1 MQTTQNDILSF
12 DASIKGGVKKQ
23 SKNAQKGGKEDGEFL
38 SMVLDA
44 AAKKGENLS
53 EKDLK
58 EMAKAVNLS
67 AQTAQNQQAKA
78 PVQSTDVKEILGE
91 EAAENLFENATFMQL
106 LQILEM
112 LSGGEKIS
120 KFPNFENR
128 LAKALSN
135 EATLN
140 ELRGAKNLNELIE
153 IANKLNLG
161 LENIEVTQVQADELG
176 EMFPSLAKKDFF
188 EPVTPKKNFAFSE
201 LKNKVE
207 EAINAN
213 EPEPKDTLNKLLA
226 AVQEEQTKPQN
237 KSEATPTKA
246 ENNTQNLAQNAKIL
260 REAVKN
266 TNESTDENEPILQDE
281 KEQKPSPKAENEL
294 NLTAAKSEK
303 SVLGQDSKKIN
314 LQNLLFPERENAEEQ
329 ILTETQSDNGE
340 NSEINAMVK
349 DVISNAKAQSRNFQA
364 VRETFDNFSSN
375 LKEQVAAYK
384 SPFMRFNITLN
395 PLNLGEVE
403 ITMVNRGNNLH
414 INFNS
419 NTQTMNLF
427 LQNQAEFKNS
437 LVNMGFTELE
447 MNFSDQNQQ
456 KKEQGQKSYK
466 GSKFNAEDAEHGE
479 PAAPRLE
486 LVIPRYV

>member
-38 SMVLDA
+38 SIVLDA

-67 AQTAQNQQAKA
+67 AQTAQNQQTKA
-78 PVQSTDVKEILGE
+78 PIQSTDVKEILGE
-91 EAAENLFENATFMQL
+91 EVAENLFENATFMQL

-128 LAKALSN
+128 LAKVLSN

-237 KSEATPTKA
+237 KPEAAPTKA

-260 REAVKN
+260 RDAVKN
-266 TNESTDENEPILQDE
+266 TNESTDENKPISQDE
-281 KEQKPSPKAENEL
+281 NEQKPNLKAEGEL

-303 SVLGQDSKKIN
+303 SGLGQDSKKVN
-314 LQNLLFPERENAEEQ
+314 LQNLLFPERESAEEQ
-329 ILTETQSDNGE
+329 VLTEPQSEGSE
-340 NSEINAMVK
+340 NSELNAMVK
-349 DVISNAKAQSRNFQA
+349 DVISNAKAQTRNFQA

-447 MNFSDQNQQ
+447 MNFSDQNQP

-466 GSKFNAEDAEHGE
+466 GSKFNADDAEQGE
-479 PAAPRLE
+479 AAAPRLE
-486 LVIPRYV
+486 LVVPRYV

>member
-23 SKNAQKGGKEDGEFL
+23 SKNAQKGGKEDGVFL

-67 AQTAQNQQAKA
+67 AQTVQNGQIKA
-78 PVQSTDVKEILGE
+78 PIQSTDVKEILGE

-128 LAKALSN
+128 LAKALSS
-135 EATLN
+135 ETTLN

-161 LENIEVTQVQADELG
+161 LENIEVTQEQADELG
-176 EMFPSLAKKDFF
+176 EKFPSLAKKDFF

-226 AVQEEQTKPQN
+226 AVQEEQN
-237 KSEATPTKA
+237 KAQPKDANTKA
-246 ENNTQNLAQNAKIL
+246 QDTQNLAQNSKIIKEAAK
-260 REAVKN
+260 N
-266 TNESTDENEPILQDE
+266 ENEKEVNLKDE
-281 KEQKPSPKAENEL
+281 KPSLKAESEL
-294 NLTAAKSEK
+294 NLSAAKSEK
-303 SVLGQDSKKIN
+303 SGLGQDSKKIN
-314 LQNLLFPERENAEEQ
+314 LQNLLFPERESAEEQ
-329 ILTETQSDNGE
+329 VLTEPQSDGSE
-340 NSEINAMVK
+340 NSELNAMVK
-349 DVISNAKAQSRNFQA
+349 DVISNAKAQTRNFQA

-414 INFNS
+414 INFSS

-466 GSKFNAEDAEHGE
+466 GSKFNADGADQVEA
-479 PAAPRLE
+479 AAPRLE
-486 LVIPRYV
+486 LVVPRYV

>member
-23 SKNAQKGGKEDGEFL
+23 SKSSQKGGKEDGAFL

-67 AQTAQNQQAKA
+67 AQTTQNGQIKA
-78 PVQSTDVKEILGE
+78 PIQSTDVKEILGE

-128 LAKALSN
+128 LAKALSS
-135 EATLN
+135 ETTLN

-161 LENIEVTQVQADELG
+161 LENIEVTQEQADELG
-176 EMFPSLAKKDFF
+176 EKFPNLAKKDFF

-226 AVQEEQTKPQN
+226 AVQEEQN
-237 KSEATPTKA
+237 KARPKDANAKA
-246 ENNTQNLAQNAKIL
+246 QDTQNLAQNSKIIK
-260 REAVKN
+260 EAVKN
-266 TNESTDENEPILQDE
+266 EDE
-281 KEQKPSPKAENEL
+281 KEANLKDEKPNFKAEGEL

-303 SVLGQDSKKIN
+303 SGLGQDSKKIN
-314 LQNLLFPERENAEEQ
+314 LQNLLFPERDSAEEQ
-329 ILTETQSDNGE
+329 VLTEPQSEDSE
-340 NSEINAMVK
+340 NSELNAMVK
-349 DVISNAKAQSRNFQA
+349 DVISNAKAQTRNFQA

-414 INFNS
+414 INFSS

-466 GSKFNAEDAEHGE
+466 GSKFNAGGTEQGE
-479 PAAPRLE
+479 PVAPRLE
-486 LVIPRYV
+486 LVVPRYV

>member
-23 SKNAQKGGKEDGEFL
+23 SKSSQKGGKEDGEFL

-44 AAKKGENLS
+44 AAKEGEYLS

-58 EMAKAVNLS
+58 EIAKAVNLS
-67 AQTAQNQQAKA
+67 AQTAQNGQIKA
-78 PVQSTDVKEILGE
+78 PIQSTDVKEILGE

-188 EPVTPKKNFAFSE
+188 EPVVPKKNFAFSE

-207 EAINAN
+207 ETINAN
-213 EPEPKDTLNKLLA
+213 EPEPKDTLNKLLQEVSKPKTQSNETTTVNKAEEVTEENISALNTKNIKEKPENNSA
-226 AVQEEQTKPQN
+226 ADEILKADKKEEKRVNLQSLLYPDREQDQGEQTEQN
-237 KSEATPTKA
+237 S
-246 ENNTQNLAQNAKIL
+246 NQN
-260 REAVKN
+260 
-266 TNESTDENEPILQDE
+266 SD
-281 KEQKPSPKAENEL
+281 NEL
-294 NLTAAKSEK
+294 
-303 SVLGQDSKKIN
+303 
-314 LQNLLFPERENAEEQ
+314 
-329 ILTETQSDNGE
+329 
-340 NSEINAMVK
+340 NAMVK
-349 DVISNAKAQSRNFQA
+349 DVISNAKAQTRNFQA

-447 MNFSDQNQQ
+447 MNFSDQNQP

-466 GSKFNAEDAEHGE
+466 GSKFNADDAEQGE
-479 PAAPRLE
+479 ASAPRLE
-486 LVIPRYV
+486 LVVPRYV

>member
-23 SKNAQKGGKEDGEFL
+23 SKKAQKGGKEDGAFL

-67 AQTAQNQQAKA
+67 TQTAQNQQTKA
-78 PVQSTDVKEILGE
+78 PIQSTDVKEILGE

-128 LAKALSN
+128 LAKALSS
-135 EATLN
+135 ETTLN

-161 LENIEVTQVQADELG
+161 LENIEVTQAQADELG
-176 EMFPSLAKKDFF
+176 EKFPSLAKKDFF
-188 EPVTPKKNFAFSE
+188 EPVVPKKNFAFSE

-207 EAINAN
+207 ETISAS

-226 AVQEEQTKPQN
+226 AVQEEQN
-237 KSEATPTKA
+237 KAQPKDANAKA
-246 ENNTQNLAQNAKIL
+246 QDAQNLAQNSKIIK
-260 REAVKN
+260 EAVKN
-266 TNESTDENEPILQDE
+266 DGEKETNLKDE
-281 KEQKPSPKAENEL
+281 KPNLKAESEL
-294 NLTAAKSEK
+294 NLTAEKSEK
-303 SVLGQDSKKIN
+303 SGLGQDSKKIN
-314 LQNLLFPERENAEEQ
+314 LQNLLFPERESAEEQ
-329 ILTETQSDNGE
+329 VLTEPQSEGSE
-340 NSEINAMVK
+340 NSELNAMVK
-349 DVISNAKAQSRNFQA
+349 DVISNAKAQTRNFQA

-375 LKEQVAAYK
+375 LREQVAAYK

-414 INFNS
+414 INFSS

-447 MNFSDQNQQ
+447 MSFSDQNQQ

-466 GSKFNAEDAEHGE
+466 GSKFNAGGAEQVE
-479 PAAPRLE
+479 AAAPRLE
-486 LVIPRYV
+486 LVVPRYV

>member
-23 SKNAQKGGKEDGEFL
+23 SKNAQKGGKEDGAFL

-67 AQTAQNQQAKA
+67 AQTAQNQQTKA
-78 PVQSTDVKEILGE
+78 PIQSTDVKEILGE
-91 EAAENLFENATFMQL
+91 EAAKNLFENATFMQL

-128 LAKALSN
+128 LAKALSS
-135 EATLN
+135 ETTLN

-161 LENIEVTQVQADELG
+161 LENIEVTQEQADELG
-176 EMFPSLAKKDFF
+176 EKFPNLAKKDFF

-207 EAINAN
+207 ETINAS

-226 AVQEEQTKPQN
+226 AVQEEQN
-237 KSEATPTKA
+237 KAQPKDANTKA
-246 ENNTQNLAQNAKIL
+246 QDAQNLAQNSKIIK
-260 REAVKN
+260 EAVKN
-266 TNESTDENEPILQDE
+266 KDE
-281 KEQKPSPKAENEL
+281 KEANLKDEKPNFKAESEL

-314 LQNLLFPERENAEEQ
+314 LQNLLFPERESAEEQ
-329 ILTETQSDNGE
+329 VLTEPQSEGSE
-340 NSEINAMVK
+340 NSELNAMVK
-349 DVISNAKAQSRNFQA
+349 DVISNAKAQTRNFQA

-414 INFNS
+414 INFSS

-466 GSKFNAEDAEHGE
+466 GSKFNAGGTEQVEA
-479 PAAPRLE
+479 AAPRLE
-486 LVIPRYV
+486 LVVPRYV

>member
-23 SKNAQKGGKEDGEFL
+23 SKNAQKGGKEDGAFL

-67 AQTAQNQQAKA
+67 AQTAQNGQVKA
-78 PVQSTDVKEILGE
+78 PIQSADVKEILGE
-91 EAAENLFENATFMQL
+91 DAAENLFENATFMQL

-128 LAKALSN
+128 LAKALSS
-135 EATLN
+135 ETTLN

-161 LENIEVTQVQADELG
+161 LENIEVTQAQADELG

-207 EAINAN
+207 ETINAS

-226 AVQEEQTKPQN
+226 AVQEEQN
-237 KSEATPTKA
+237 KTQSKDTNAKA
-246 ENNTQNLAQNAKIL
+246 QDAQNLAQNSKIIK
-260 REAVKN
+260 EAVKN
-266 TNESTDENEPILQDE
+266 EDE
-281 KEQKPSPKAENEL
+281 KEANLKDEKPNLKAEGEL
-294 NLTAAKSEK
+294 SLTAAKSEK
-303 SVLGQDSKKIN
+303 SGLGQDSKKIN
-314 LQNLLFPERENAEEQ
+314 LQNLLFPERETAEEQ

-340 NSEINAMVK
+340 NSELNAMVK

-466 GSKFNAEDAEHGE
+466 GSKFNAGGAEQSE
-479 PAAPRLE
+479 AAAPRLE
-486 LVIPRYV
+486 LVVPRYV

>member
-23 SKNAQKGGKEDGEFL
+23 SKNAQKGGKEDGAFL

-67 AQTAQNQQAKA
+67 AQTAQNGQIKS
-78 PVQSTDVKEILGE
+78 PIQSTDVKEILGE

-128 LAKALSN
+128 LAKALSS
-135 EATLN
+135 ETTLN

-161 LENIEVTQVQADELG
+161 LENIEVTQEQADELG
-176 EMFPSLAKKDFF
+176 EKFPSLAKKDFF

-226 AVQEEQTKPQN
+226 AVQEEQN
-237 KSEATPTKA
+237 KAQPKDANTKA
-246 ENNTQNLAQNAKIL
+246 QDTQNLAQNSKIIKEAAK
-260 REAVKN
+260 N
-266 TNESTDENEPILQDE
+266 ENEKEVNLKDE
-281 KEQKPSPKAENEL
+281 KPSLKAESEL
-294 NLTAAKSEK
+294 NLSAAKSEK
-303 SVLGQDSKKIN
+303 SGLGQDSKKIN
-314 LQNLLFPERENAEEQ
+314 LQNLLFPERESAEEQ
-329 ILTETQSDNGE
+329 VLTEPQSDGSE
-340 NSEINAMVK
+340 NSELNAMVK
-349 DVISNAKAQSRNFQA
+349 DVISNAKAQTRNFQA

-414 INFNS
+414 INFSS

-466 GSKFNAEDAEHGE
+466 GSKFNADGADQVEA
-479 PAAPRLE
+479 AAPRLE
-486 LVIPRYV
+486 LVVPRYV

>member
-23 SKNAQKGGKEDGEFL
+23 SKNAQKGGKEDGAFL

-67 AQTAQNQQAKA
+67 AQTAQNQQTKA
-78 PVQSTDVKEILGE
+78 PIQSTDVKEILGE

-128 LAKALSN
+128 LAKALSS
-135 EATLN
+135 ETTLN

-161 LENIEVTQVQADELG
+161 LENIEVTQAQADELG
-176 EMFPSLAKKDFF
+176 EKFPNLAKKDFF

-226 AVQEEQTKPQN
+226 AVQEEQN
-237 KSEATPTKA
+237 KTQPKDIGAKA
-246 ENNTQNLAQNAKIL
+246 QDTQNLAQNSKIIK
-260 REAVKN
+260 EAVKN
-266 TNESTDENEPILQDE
+266 EDE
-281 KEQKPSPKAENEL
+281 KEANLKDEKPNFKAEGEL
-294 NLTAAKSEK
+294 NLTATKSEK
-303 SVLGQDSKKIN
+303 SGLGQDSKKIN
-314 LQNLLFPERENAEEQ
+314 LQNLLFPERESAEEQ
-329 ILTETQSDNGE
+329 ILTETQSEGGE
-340 NSEINAMVK
+340 NSELNAMVK
-349 DVISNAKAQSRNFQA
+349 DVISNAKAQTRNFQA

-414 INFNS
+414 VNFNS
-419 NTQTMNLF
+419 TTATMTLF

-447 MNFSDQNQQ
+447 MNFSDQNQRQ
-456 KKEQGQKSYK
+456 EKREQAKNKYSSNQSDE
-466 GSKFNAEDAEHGE
+466 SENAQAEQSL
-479 PAAPRLE
+479 LE
-486 LVIPRYV
+486 LVIPRYI

>member
-23 SKNAQKGGKEDGEFL
+23 SKSSQKGGKEDGAFL
-38 SMVLDA
+38 SMVLYA

-67 AQTAQNQQAKA
+67 AQTVQNGQIKA
-78 PVQSTDVKEILGE
+78 PIQSTDVKEILGE

-128 LAKALSN
+128 LAKALSS
-135 EATLN
+135 ETTLN

-161 LENIEVTQVQADELG
+161 LENIEVTQEQADELG
-176 EMFPSLAKKDFF
+176 EKFPSLAKKDFF

-207 EAINAN
+207 EAISAN

-226 AVQEEQTKPQN
+226 AVQEEQN
-237 KSEATPTKA
+237 KARPKDANAKA
-246 ENNTQNLAQNAKIL
+246 QDTQNLAQNSKIIK
-260 REAVKN
+260 EAVKN
-266 TNESTDENEPILQDE
+266 EDE
-281 KEQKPSPKAENEL
+281 KEANLKEEKPNLKAESEL
-294 NLTAAKSEK
+294 NLSAAKSEK
-303 SVLGQDSKKIN
+303 SGLGQDSKKIN
-314 LQNLLFPERENAEEQ
+314 LQNLLFPERESAEEQ
-329 ILTETQSDNGE
+329 VLTETQSEGSE
-340 NSEINAMVK
+340 NSELNAMVK
-349 DVISNAKAQSRNFQA
+349 DVISNAKAQTRNFQA

-414 INFNS
+414 INFSS

-466 GSKFNAEDAEHGE
+466 GSKFNADGTEQVEA
-479 PAAPRLE
+479 AAPRLE
-486 LVIPRYV
+486 LVVPRYV

>member
-23 SKNAQKGGKEDGEFL
+23 SKNAQKGGKEDGAFL

-67 AQTAQNQQAKA
+67 AQTAQNGQIKA
-78 PVQSTDVKEILGE
+78 PIQSTDVKEILGE

-128 LAKALSN
+128 LAKALSS
-135 EATLN
+135 ETTLN

-161 LENIEVTQVQADELG
+161 LENIEVTQEQADELG
-176 EMFPSLAKKDFF
+176 EKFPSLAKKDFF
-188 EPVTPKKNFAFSE
+188 ESVAPKKNFAFSE

-207 EAINAN
+207 EAISAN

-226 AVQEEQTKPQN
+226 AVQEEQN
-237 KSEATPTKA
+237 KARPKDANAKA
-246 ENNTQNLAQNAKIL
+246 QDTQNLAQNSKIIK
-260 REAVKN
+260 EAVKN
-266 TNESTDENEPILQDE
+266 EDE
-281 KEQKPSPKAENEL
+281 KEANLKDEKPNFKAESEL

-314 LQNLLFPERENAEEQ
+314 LQNLLFPERESAEEQ
-329 ILTETQSDNGE
+329 VLTEPQSEGSE
-340 NSEINAMVK
+340 NSELNAMVK
-349 DVISNAKAQSRNFQA
+349 DVISNAKAQTRNFQA

-414 INFNS
+414 INFSS

-466 GSKFNAEDAEHGE
+466 GSKFNAGGTEQGE
-479 PAAPRLE
+479 PVAPRLE
-486 LVIPRYV
+486 LVVPRYV

>member
-67 AQTAQNQQAKA
+67 AQTAQNGQIKA
-78 PVQSTDVKEILGE
+78 PIQSTDVKEILGE
-91 EAAENLFENATFMQL
+91 DAAENLFENATFMQL

-128 LAKALSN
+128 LAKALSS
-135 EATLN
+135 ETTLN

-161 LENIEVTQVQADELG
+161 LENIEVTQEQADELG
-176 EMFPSLAKKDFF
+176 EKFPNLAKKDFF

-226 AVQEEQTKPQN
+226 AVQEEQN
-237 KSEATPTKA
+237 KARPKDANAKA
-246 ENNTQNLAQNAKIL
+246 QDAQNLAQNSKIIK
-260 REAVKN
+260 EAVKN
-266 TNESTDENEPILQDE
+266 EDE
-281 KEQKPSPKAENEL
+281 KEANLKEEKPNLKAESEL
-294 NLTAAKSEK
+294 NLSAAKSEK
-303 SVLGQDSKKIN
+303 SGLGQDSKKIN
-314 LQNLLFPERENAEEQ
+314 LQNLLFPERESTEEKV
-329 ILTETQSDNGE
+329 LTEPQSGDNE
-340 NSEINAMVK
+340 NSELNAMVK
-349 DVISNAKAQSRNFQA
+349 DVISNAKAQTRNFQA

-414 INFNS
+414 INFSS

-456 KKEQGQKSYK
+456 KKEQGQKGYK
-466 GSKFNAEDAEHGE
+466 GSKFNADGTEQVEA
-479 PAAPRLE
+479 AAPRLE
-486 LVIPRYV
+486 LVVPRYV

>member
-23 SKNAQKGGKEDGEFL
+23 SKNAQKGGKEDGAFL

-67 AQTAQNQQAKA
+67 AQTAQNGQIKA
-78 PVQSTDVKEILGE
+78 PIQSTDVKEILGE

-128 LAKALSN
+128 LAKALSS
-135 EATLN
+135 ETTLN

-161 LENIEVTQVQADELG
+161 LENIEVTQAQADELG
-176 EMFPSLAKKDFF
+176 EKFPSLAKKDFF

-226 AVQEEQTKPQN
+226 AVQEEQN
-237 KSEATPTKA
+237 KAQPKDANTKA
-246 ENNTQNLAQNAKIL
+246 QDTQNLAQNSKIIKEAAK
-260 REAVKN
+260 N
-266 TNESTDENEPILQDE
+266 ENEKEVNLKDE
-281 KEQKPSPKAENEL
+281 KPSLKAESEL
-294 NLTAAKSEK
+294 NLSAAKSEK
-303 SVLGQDSKKIN
+303 SGLGQDSKKIN
-314 LQNLLFPERENAEEQ
+314 LQNLLFPERESAEEQ
-329 ILTETQSDNGE
+329 VLTEPQSDGSE
-340 NSEINAMVK
+340 NSELNAMVK
-349 DVISNAKAQSRNFQA
+349 DVISNAKAQTRNFQA

-414 INFNS
+414 INFSS

-466 GSKFNAEDAEHGE
+466 GSKFNADGADQVEA
-479 PAAPRLE
+479 AAPRLE
-486 LVIPRYV
+486 LVVPRYV

>member
-23 SKNAQKGGKEDGEFL
+23 SKNAQKGGKEDGAFL

-67 AQTAQNQQAKA
+67 AQTAQNQQTK
-78 PVQSTDVKEILGE
+78 PPIQSTDVKEILGE

-128 LAKALSN
+128 LAKALSS
-135 EATLN
+135 ETTLN

-161 LENIEVTQVQADELG
+161 LENIEVTQAQADELG
-176 EMFPSLAKKDFF
+176 EKFPNLAKKDFF

-207 EAINAN
+207 ETISAS

-226 AVQEEQTKPQN
+226 AVQEEQN
-237 KSEATPTKA
+237 KAQPKDANAKA
-246 ENNTQNLAQNAKIL
+246 QDAQNLAQNSKIIK
-260 REAVKN
+260 EAVKN
-266 TNESTDENEPILQDE
+266 DGEKETNLKDE
-281 KEQKPSPKAENEL
+281 KPSLKAESEL

-314 LQNLLFPERENAEEQ
+314 LQNLLFPERESAEEQ
-329 ILTETQSDNGE
+329 VLTEPQSEGSE
-340 NSEINAMVK
+340 NSELNAMVK
-349 DVISNAKAQSRNFQA
+349 DVISNAKAQTRNFQA
-364 VRETFDNFSSN
+364 VRGTFDNFSSN

-414 INFNS
+414 INFSS

-466 GSKFNAEDAEHGE
+466 GSKFNAGGTEQVEA
-479 PAAPRLE
+479 AAPRLE
-486 LVIPRYV
+486 LVVPRYV

>member
-23 SKNAQKGGKEDGEFL
+23 SKSSQKGGKEDGEFL

-58 EMAKAVNLS
+58 EIAKAVNLS
-67 AQTAQNQQAKA
+67 AQTAQNQQTKA
-78 PVQSTDVKEILGE
+78 PIQSTDVKEILGE

-161 LENIEVTQVQADELG
+161 LENIKVTQVQADELG

-213 EPEPKDTLNKLLA
+213 ELAPKDTLNKLLA

-237 KSEATPTKA
+237 KSEAAPTKA
-246 ENNTQNLAQNAKIL
+246 ENNTQNLAQNTKIL
-260 REAVKN
+260 RDAVKN
-266 TNESTDENEPILQDE
+266 TNESTDENKPISQDE
-281 KEQKPSPKAENEL
+281 NEQKPNLKAEGEL
-294 NLTAAKSEK
+294 NLSSAKSEK
-303 SVLGQDSKKIN
+303 SGLGQDSKKIN
-314 LQNLLFPERENAEEQ
+314 LQNLLFPERESTEEQ
-329 ILTETQSDNGE
+329 VLTEPQSGDSE
-340 NSEINAMVK
+340 NSELNAMVK

-414 INFNS
+414 INFSS

-447 MNFSDQNQQ
+447 MNFSDQNQP

-466 GSKFNAEDAEHGE
+466 GSKFSSDDAEQSE
-479 PAAPRLE
+479 LVAPRLE
-486 LVIPRYV
+486 LVVPRYV

>member
-12 DASIKGGVKKQ
+12 DASIKGDVKKQ
-23 SKNAQKGGKEDGEFL
+23 SKNAQKGGKEDGAFL

-67 AQTAQNQQAKA
+67 AQTVQNGQIKA
-78 PVQSTDVKEILGE
+78 PIQSTDVKEILGE

-128 LAKALSN
+128 LAKALSS
-135 EATLN
+135 ETTLN

-161 LENIEVTQVQADELG
+161 LENIEVTQAQADELG
-176 EMFPSLAKKDFF
+176 EKFPSLAKKDFF

-226 AVQEEQTKPQN
+226 AVQEEQN
-237 KSEATPTKA
+237 KAQPKDANTKA
-246 ENNTQNLAQNAKIL
+246 QDTQNLAQNSKIIKEAAK
-260 REAVKN
+260 N
-266 TNESTDENEPILQDE
+266 ENEKEVNLKDE
-281 KEQKPSPKAENEL
+281 KPSLKAESEL
-294 NLTAAKSEK
+294 NLSAAKSEK
-303 SVLGQDSKKIN
+303 SGLGQDSKKIN
-314 LQNLLFPERENAEEQ
+314 LQNLLFPERESAEEQ
-329 ILTETQSDNGE
+329 VLTEPQSDGSE
-340 NSEINAMVK
+340 NSELNAMVK
-349 DVISNAKAQSRNFQA
+349 DVISNAKAQTRNFQA

-414 INFNS
+414 INFSS

-466 GSKFNAEDAEHGE
+466 GSKFNADGADQVEA
-479 PAAPRLE
+479 AAPRLE
-486 LVIPRYV
+486 LVVPRYV

>member
-23 SKNAQKGGKEDGEFL
+23 SKSSQKGGKEDGAFL

-67 AQTAQNQQAKA
+67 AQTAQNGQIKS
-78 PVQSTDVKEILGE
+78 PIQSTDVKEILGE

-128 LAKALSN
+128 LAKALSS
-135 EATLN
+135 ETTLN

-161 LENIEVTQVQADELG
+161 LENIEVTQEQADELG
-176 EMFPSLAKKDFF
+176 EKFPSLAKKDFF
-188 EPVTPKKNFAFSE
+188 EPVTPKKNFVFSE

-226 AVQEEQTKPQN
+226 AVQEEQN
-237 KSEATPTKA
+237 KAQPKDANTKA
-246 ENNTQNLAQNAKIL
+246 QDAQNLTQNSKIIK
-260 REAVKN
+260 EAVKN
-266 TNESTDENEPILQDE
+266 EDE
-281 KEQKPSPKAENEL
+281 KEVNLKDEKPSLKAESEL

-303 SVLGQDSKKIN
+303 SGLGQDSKKIN
-314 LQNLLFPERENAEEQ
+314 LQNLLFPERESAEEEV
-329 ILTETQSDNGE
+329 LTEPQSDGSE
-340 NSEINAMVK
+340 NSGLNAMVK

-414 INFNS
+414 INFSS

-466 GSKFNAEDAEHGE
+466 GSKFNADGTEQVEA
-479 PAAPRLE
+479 AAPRLE
-486 LVIPRYV
+486 LVVPRYV

>member
-67 AQTAQNQQAKA
+67 TQTAQNQQAKA

-128 LAKALSN
+128 LAKALSS

-161 LENIEVTQVQADELG
+161 LENIEVTQAQADELG
-176 EMFPSLAKKDFF
+176 EKFPSLAKKDFF
-188 EPVTPKKNFAFSE
+188 EPVVPKKNFAFSE
-201 LKNKVE
+201 LKSKVE

-213 EPEPKDTLNKLLA
+213 ELAPKDTLNKLL
-226 AVQEEQTKPQN
+226 QEVSKLKTQSNETTTVNKVEEVTEENTSSLNTKNVKKKP
-237 KSEATPTKA
+237 
-246 ENNTQNLAQNAKIL
+246 ENNNAADEIL
-260 REAVKN
+260 KADKKE
-266 TNESTDENEPILQDE
+266 E
-281 KEQKPSPKAENEL
+281 KR
-294 NLTAAKSEK
+294 
-303 SVLGQDSKKIN
+303 VN
-314 LQNLLFPERENAEEQ
+314 LQSLLYPEREQDQGEQ
-329 ILTETQSDNGE
+329 TEQNSNQNSD
-340 NSEINAMVK
+340 SELNTMVK
-349 DVISNAKAQSRNFQA
+349 DVISNAKAQSKNFQA
-364 VRETFDNFSSN
+364 VRETLDNFSSN

-414 INFNS
+414 INFSS

-466 GSKFNAEDAEHGE
+466 GSKFNAGGTEQGE
-479 PAAPRLE
+479 AAAPRLE
-486 LVIPRYV
+486 LVVPRYV

>member
-23 SKNAQKGGKEDGEFL
+23 SKSSQKGGKEDGAFL

-67 AQTAQNQQAKA
+67 AQTTQNGQIKA
-78 PVQSTDVKEILGE
+78 PIQSTDVKEILGE

-128 LAKALSN
+128 LAKALSS
-135 EATLN
+135 ETTLN

-161 LENIEVTQVQADELG
+161 LENIEVTQEQADELG
-176 EMFPSLAKKDFF
+176 EKFPNLAKKDFF

-226 AVQEEQTKPQN
+226 AVQEEQN
-237 KSEATPTKA
+237 KARPKDANAKA
-246 ENNTQNLAQNAKIL
+246 QDTQNLAQNSKIIK
-260 REAVKN
+260 EAVKN
-266 TNESTDENEPILQDE
+266 EDE
-281 KEQKPSPKAENEL
+281 KEANLKDEKPNFKAEGEL

-303 SVLGQDSKKIN
+303 SGLGQDSKKIN
-314 LQNLLFPERENAEEQ
+314 LQNLLFPERDSAEEQ
-329 ILTETQSDNGE
+329 VLTEPQSEGSE
-340 NSEINAMVK
+340 NSELNAMVK
-349 DVISNAKAQSRNFQA
+349 DVISNAKAQTRNFQA

-414 INFNS
+414 INFSS

-466 GSKFNAEDAEHGE
+466 GSKFNAGGTEQGE
-479 PAAPRLE
+479 PVAPRLE
-486 LVIPRYV
+486 LVVPRYV

>member
-67 AQTAQNQQAKA
+67 AQTAQNQQTKA
-78 PVQSTDVKEILGE
+78 PIQSTDVKEILGE

-128 LAKALSN
+128 LAKALSS
-135 EATLN
+135 ETTLN

-161 LENIEVTQVQADELG
+161 LENIEVTQAQADELG
-176 EMFPSLAKKDFF
+176 EKFPSLAKKDFF

-207 EAINAN
+207 ETISAS

-226 AVQEEQTKPQN
+226 AVQEEQN
-237 KSEATPTKA
+237 KAQPKDANAKA
-246 ENNTQNLAQNAKIL
+246 QDTQNLAQNSKIIK
-260 REAVKN
+260 EAVKN
-266 TNESTDENEPILQDE
+266 EDE
-281 KEQKPSPKAENEL
+281 KEANLKEEKPNLKAESEL
-294 NLTAAKSEK
+294 NLSAAKSEK
-303 SVLGQDSKKIN
+303 SGLGQDSKKIN
-314 LQNLLFPERENAEEQ
+314 LQNLLFPERESAEEQ
-329 ILTETQSDNGE
+329 VLTEPQSEGSE
-340 NSEINAMVK
+340 NSELNAMVK
-349 DVISNAKAQSRNFQA
+349 DVISNAKAQTRNFQA
-364 VRETFDNFSSN
+364 VRETLDNFSSN

-414 INFNS
+414 INFSS

-456 KKEQGQKSYK
+456 KKEQGQKNYK
-466 GSKFNAEDAEHGE
+466 GSKFNAGGTEQVEA
-479 PAAPRLE
+479 AAPRLE
-486 LVIPRYV
+486 LVVPRYV

>member
-23 SKNAQKGGKEDGEFL
+23 SKNAQKGGKEDGAFL

-67 AQTAQNQQAKA
+67 AQTAQNGQIKA
-78 PVQSTDVKEILGE
+78 PIQSTDVKEILGE

-128 LAKALSN
+128 LAKALSS
-135 EATLN
+135 ETTLN

-161 LENIEVTQVQADELG
+161 LENIEVTQEQADELG
-176 EMFPSLAKKDFF
+176 ERFPSLAKKDFF

-226 AVQEEQTKPQN
+226 AVQEEQN
-237 KSEATPTKA
+237 KAQPKDVGAKA
-246 ENNTQNLAQNAKIL
+246 QDTQNLAQNSKIIK
-260 REAVKN
+260 EAVKN
-266 TNESTDENEPILQDE
+266 EDE
-281 KEQKPSPKAENEL
+281 KEANLKDEKLNLKAEGEL
-294 NLTAAKSEK
+294 NLTAAKSKK
-303 SVLGQDSKKIN
+303 SGLGQDSKKIN
-314 LQNLLFPERENAEEQ
+314 LQNLLFPERESAEEQ
-329 ILTETQSDNGE
+329 VLTEPQSEGSE
-340 NSEINAMVK
+340 NSELNAMVK
-349 DVISNAKAQSRNFQA
+349 DVISNAKAQTRNFQA

-414 INFNS
+414 INFSS

-466 GSKFNAEDAEHGE
+466 GSKFNADGTEQVEA
-479 PAAPRLE
+479 AAPRLE
-486 LVIPRYV
+486 LVVPRYV

>member
-67 AQTAQNQQAKA
+67 TQTAQNQQAKA

-128 LAKALSN
+128 LAKALSS

-161 LENIEVTQVQADELG
+161 LENIEVTQAQADELG
-176 EMFPSLAKKDFF
+176 EKFPSLAKKDFF
-188 EPVTPKKNFAFSE
+188 EPVVPKKNFAFSE
-201 LKNKVE
+201 LKSKVE

-213 EPEPKDTLNKLLA
+213 ELAPKDTLNKLL
-226 AVQEEQTKPQN
+226 QEVSKLKTQSNETTTVNKVEEVTEENTSSLNTKNVKKKP
-237 KSEATPTKA
+237 
-246 ENNTQNLAQNAKIL
+246 ENNNAADEIL
-260 REAVKN
+260 KADKKE
-266 TNESTDENEPILQDE
+266 E
-281 KEQKPSPKAENEL
+281 KR
-294 NLTAAKSEK
+294 
-303 SVLGQDSKKIN
+303 VN
-314 LQNLLFPERENAEEQ
+314 LQSLLYPEREQDQGEQ
-329 ILTETQSDNGE
+329 TEQNSNQNSD
-340 NSEINAMVK
+340 SELNTMVK
-349 DVISNAKAQSRNFQA
+349 DVISNAKAQSKNFQA
-364 VRETFDNFSSN
+364 VRETLDNFSSN

-414 INFNS
+414 INFSS

-466 GSKFNAEDAEHGE
+466 GSKFNADNAGQGE
-479 PAAPRLE
+479 AAAPRLE
-486 LVIPRYV
+486 LVVPRYV

>member
-58 EMAKAVNLS
+58 EMAKAINLS
-67 AQTAQNQQAKA
+67 AQTAQNQQTKA
-78 PVQSTDVKEILGE
+78 PIQSTDVKEILGE

-128 LAKALSN
+128 LAKALSS
-135 EATLN
+135 ETTLN

-161 LENIEVTQVQADELG
+161 LENIEVTQAQADELG
-176 EMFPSLAKKDFF
+176 EKFPSLAKKDFF

-207 EAINAN
+207 ETISAS

-226 AVQEEQTKPQN
+226 AVQEEQN
-237 KSEATPTKA
+237 KSQPKDANAKA
-246 ENNTQNLAQNAKIL
+246 QDAQNLAQNSKIIK
-260 REAVKN
+260 EAVKN
-266 TNESTDENEPILQDE
+266 DGEKETNLKDE
-281 KEQKPSPKAENEL
+281 KPNLKAEGEL

-314 LQNLLFPERENAEEQ
+314 LQNLLFPERESAEEQ
-329 ILTETQSDNGE
+329 VLTEPQGGDSE
-340 NSEINAMVK
+340 NSELNAMVK

-414 INFNS
+414 INFSS
-419 NTQTMNLF
+419 NAQTMNLF

-466 GSKFNAEDAEHGE
+466 GSKFNAGDAEQSE
-479 PAAPRLE
+479 PVAPRLE
-486 LVIPRYV
+486 LVVPRYV

>member
-23 SKNAQKGGKEDGEFL
+23 SKNAQKGGKEDGAFL

-67 AQTAQNQQAKA
+67 TQTAQNQQTKE

-128 LAKALSN
+128 LAKALSS
-135 EATLN
+135 ETTLN

-161 LENIEVTQVQADELG
+161 LENIEVTQAQADELG
-176 EMFPSLAKKDFF
+176 EKFPSLAKKDFF

-226 AVQEEQTKPQN
+226 AVQEEQN
-237 KSEATPTKA
+237 KAQPKDANTKA
-246 ENNTQNLAQNAKIL
+246 QDTQNLAQNSKIIKEAAK
-260 REAVKN
+260 N
-266 TNESTDENEPILQDE
+266 ENEKEVNLKDE
-281 KEQKPSPKAENEL
+281 KPSLKAESEL
-294 NLTAAKSEK
+294 NLSAAKSEK
-303 SVLGQDSKKIN
+303 SGLGQDSKKIN
-314 LQNLLFPERENAEEQ
+314 LQNLLFPERESAEEQ
-329 ILTETQSDNGE
+329 VLTEPQSEGSE
-340 NSEINAMVK
+340 NSELNAMVK
-349 DVISNAKAQSRNFQA
+349 DVISNAKAQTRNFQA

-414 INFNS
+414 INFSS

-466 GSKFNAEDAEHGE
+466 GSKFNAGGTEQVEA
-479 PAAPRLE
+479 AAPRLE
-486 LVIPRYV
+486 LVVPRYV

>member
-67 AQTAQNQQAKA
+67 AQTAQNGQIKS
-78 PVQSTDVKEILGE
+78 PIQSTDVKEILGE

-128 LAKALSN
+128 LAKALSS
-135 EATLN
+135 ETTLN

-161 LENIEVTQVQADELG
+161 LENIEVTQEQADELG
-176 EMFPSLAKKDFF
+176 EKFPSLAKKDFF
-188 EPVTPKKNFAFSE
+188 EPVTPKKNFVFSE

-226 AVQEEQTKPQN
+226 AVQEEQN
-237 KSEATPTKA
+237 KAQPKDANTKA
-246 ENNTQNLAQNAKIL
+246 QDAQNLTQNSKIIK
-260 REAVKN
+260 EAVKN
-266 TNESTDENEPILQDE
+266 EDE
-281 KEQKPSPKAENEL
+281 KEVNLKDEKPSLKAESEL

-303 SVLGQDSKKIN
+303 SGLGQDSKKIN
-314 LQNLLFPERENAEEQ
+314 LQNLLFPERESAEEEV
-329 ILTETQSDNGE
+329 LTEPQSDGSE
-340 NSEINAMVK
+340 NSGLNAMVK

-414 INFNS
+414 INFSS

-466 GSKFNAEDAEHGE
+466 GSKFNADGTEQVEA
-479 PAAPRLE
+479 AAPRLE
-486 LVIPRYV
+486 LVVPRYV

>member
-67 AQTAQNQQAKA
+67 TQTAQNQQTKA
-78 PVQSTDVKEILGE
+78 PIQSTDVKEILGE

-161 LENIEVTQVQADELG
+161 LENIEVTQAQADELG
-176 EMFPSLAKKDFF
+176 EKFPSLAKKDFF

-207 EAINAN
+207 ETINAN
-213 EPEPKDTLNKLLA
+213 EPEPKDTLNKLL
-226 AVQEEQTKPQN
+226 QEVSKPKTQSN
-237 KSEATPTKA
+237 ETTTVNKA
-246 ENNTQNLAQNAKIL
+246 EEVTEENISALNTKNVKEKPENNNAADEIL
-260 REAVKN
+260 KADKRE
-266 TNESTDENEPILQDE
+266 E
-281 KEQKPSPKAENEL
+281 KR
-294 NLTAAKSEK
+294 
-303 SVLGQDSKKIN
+303 VN
-314 LQNLLFPERENAEEQ
+314 LQSLLYPEREQDQGEQ
-329 ILTETQSDNGE
+329 TEQNSNQNSD
-340 NSEINAMVK
+340 SELNAMVK
-349 DVISNAKAQSRNFQA
+349 DVISNAKAQTRNFQA

-414 INFNS
+414 INFSS

-466 GSKFNAEDAEHGE
+466 GSKFNADGTEQVEA
-479 PAAPRLE
+479 AAPRLE
-486 LVIPRYV
+486 LVVPRYV

>member
-1 MQTTQNDILSF
+1 MQMTQNDILSF

-23 SKNAQKGGKEDGEFL
+23 GKSSQKSGKEDGEFL

-67 AQTAQNQQAKA
+67 AQTTQNQQTKV
-78 PVQSTDVKEILGE
+78 PIQSADVKVILGE

-135 EATLN
+135 ETILN

-161 LENIEVTQVQADELG
+161 LENIEVTQVQADELS
-176 EMFPSLAKKDFF
+176 EKFPNLAKKDFF
-188 EPVTPKKNFAFSE
+188 EPVTPKKNLALGE

-207 EAINAN
+207 ETINAK
-213 EPEPKDTLNKLLA
+213 EQSPKDTLNKLLA
-226 AVQEEQTKPQN
+226 AVQEEQAKPQN
-237 KSEATPTKA
+237 KPETAAAKV

-260 REAVKN
+260 SEAAKN
-266 TNESTDENEPILQDE
+266 TDENAGE
-281 KEQKPSPKAENEL
+281 KESISKDKKQKPSPKAESEL
-294 NLTAAKSEK
+294 NLTSAKNEK
-303 SVLGQDSKKIN
+303 SGLNLDAKKIN
-314 LQNLLFPERENAEEQ
+314 LQNLLFSEREGAREQ
-329 ILTETQSDNGE
+329 ILTEPQSGDSE
-340 NSEINAMVK
+340 NSELNAMVK
-349 DVISNAKAQSRNFQA
+349 DVILNAKAQSKNLGA

-403 ITMVNRGNNLH
+403 IMMVNRGNNLH

-466 GSKFNAEDAEHGE
+466 GSKFSAEDAEQGE
-479 PAAPRLE
+479 LIAPRLE
-486 LVIPRYV
+486 LVVPRYV

>member
-23 SKNAQKGGKEDGEFL
+23 SKSSQKGGKEDGAFL

-67 AQTAQNQQAKA
+67 AQTTQNGQIKA
-78 PVQSTDVKEILGE
+78 PIQSTDVKEILGE

-128 LAKALSN
+128 LAKALSS
-135 EATLN
+135 ETTLN

-161 LENIEVTQVQADELG
+161 LENIEVTQAQADELG
-176 EMFPSLAKKDFF
+176 EKFPSLAKKDFF

-207 EAINAN
+207 ETISAS

-226 AVQEEQTKPQN
+226 AVQEEQN
-237 KSEATPTKA
+237 KTQPKDANAKA
-246 ENNTQNLAQNAKIL
+246 QDAQNLAQNSKIIK
-260 REAVKN
+260 EAVKN
-266 TNESTDENEPILQDE
+266 EGEKEANLKDE
-281 KEQKPSPKAENEL
+281 KPNPKAEGEL

-329 ILTETQSDNGE
+329 VLTEPQSEGSE
-340 NSEINAMVK
+340 NSELNAMVK
-349 DVISNAKAQSRNFQA
+349 DVISNAKAQTRNFQA

-466 GSKFNAEDAEHGE
+466 GSKFNAGGTEQSE
-479 PAAPRLE
+479 PVAPRLE
-486 LVIPRYV
+486 LVVPRYV

>member
-23 SKNAQKGGKEDGEFL
+23 SKNAQKGGKEDGAFL

-67 AQTAQNQQAKA
+67 AQTVQNGQIKA
-78 PVQSTDVKEILGE
+78 PIQSTDVKEILGE

-128 LAKALSN
+128 LAKVLSS
-135 EATLN
+135 ETTLN

-161 LENIEVTQVQADELG
+161 LENIEVTQAQADELG
-176 EMFPSLAKKDFF
+176 EKFPSLAKKDFF

-226 AVQEEQTKPQN
+226 AVQEEQN
-237 KSEATPTKA
+237 KAQPKDANTKA
-246 ENNTQNLAQNAKIL
+246 QDTQNLAQNSKIIKEAAK
-260 REAVKN
+260 N
-266 TNESTDENEPILQDE
+266 ENEKEVNLKDE
-281 KEQKPSPKAENEL
+281 KPSLKAESEL
-294 NLTAAKSEK
+294 NLSAAKSEK
-303 SVLGQDSKKIN
+303 SGLGQDSKKIN
-314 LQNLLFPERENAEEQ
+314 LQNLLFPERESAEEQ
-329 ILTETQSDNGE
+329 VLTEPQSDGSE
-340 NSEINAMVK
+340 NSELNAMVK
-349 DVISNAKAQSRNFQA
+349 DVISNAKAQTRNFQA

-414 INFNS
+414 INFSS

-466 GSKFNAEDAEHGE
+466 GSKFNADGADQVEA
-479 PAAPRLE
+479 AAPRLE
-486 LVIPRYV
+486 LVVPRYV

>member
-1 MQTTQNDILSF
+1 MQMTQNDILSF

-23 SKNAQKGGKEDGEFL
+23 GKSSQKSGKEDGEFL

-67 AQTAQNQQAKA
+67 AQTTQNQQTKA
-78 PVQSTDVKEILGE
+78 PIQSTDVKEILGE

-135 EATLN
+135 ETILN

-161 LENIEVTQVQADELG
+161 LENIEVTQVQADELS
-176 EMFPSLAKKDFF
+176 EKFPNLAKKDFF
-188 EPVTPKKNFAFSE
+188 EPVTPKKNLALGE

-207 EAINAN
+207 ETINAKDQS
-213 EPEPKDTLNKLLA
+213 PKDTLNKLLA
-226 AVQEEQTKPQN
+226 AVQEEQAKPQN
-237 KSEATPTKA
+237 KPETAAAKV

-260 REAVKN
+260 SEAAKN
-266 TNESTDENEPILQDE
+266 TDENAGE
-281 KEQKPSPKAENEL
+281 KESISKDKKQKPSLKAESEL
-294 NLTAAKSEK
+294 NLTSAKNEK
-303 SVLGQDSKKIN
+303 SGLNLDAKKIN
-314 LQNLLFPERENAEEQ
+314 LQNLLFSEREGAREQ
-329 ILTETQSDNGE
+329 ILTEPQSGQ
-340 NSEINAMVK
+340 SEDSELNAMVK
-349 DVISNAKAQSRNFQA
+349 DVISKAKAQSKNLGA

-403 ITMVNRGNNLH
+403 IMMVNRGNNLH

-466 GSKFNAEDAEHGE
+466 GSKFSAEDAEQGE
-479 PAAPRLE
+479 LIAPRLE
-486 LVIPRYV
+486 LVVPRYV

>member
-67 AQTAQNQQAKA
+67 AQTAQSGQTKA
-78 PVQSTDVKEILGE
+78 PIQSTDVKEILGE

-128 LAKALSN
+128 LAKALSS
-135 EATLN
+135 ETTLN

-161 LENIEVTQVQADELG
+161 LENIEVTQAQADELG
-176 EMFPSLAKKDFF
+176 EKFPSLAKKDFF

-226 AVQEEQTKPQN
+226 AVQEEQN
-237 KSEATPTKA
+237 KARPKDIGAKA
-246 ENNTQNLAQNAKIL
+246 QDTQNLAQNSKIIK
-260 REAVKN
+260 EAVKN
-266 TNESTDENEPILQDE
+266 EDE
-281 KEQKPSPKAENEL
+281 KEANLKDEKPNLKAESEL

-303 SVLGQDSKKIN
+303 SGLGQDSKKIN
-314 LQNLLFPERENAEEQ
+314 LQNLLFPERESAEEQ
-329 ILTETQSDNGE
+329 VLTEPQSGDNE
-340 NSEINAMVK
+340 NSELNAMVK
-349 DVISNAKAQSRNFQA
+349 DVISNAKAQTRNFQA

-414 INFNS
+414 INFSS

-466 GSKFNAEDAEHGE
+466 GSKFNADGTDQVEA
-479 PAAPRLE
+479 AAPRLE
-486 LVIPRYV
+486 LVVPRYV

>member
-23 SKNAQKGGKEDGEFL
+23 SKNAQKGGKEDGVFL

-67 AQTAQNQQAKA
+67 AQTAQNGQIKA
-78 PVQSTDVKEILGE
+78 PIQSTDVKEILGE

-128 LAKALSN
+128 LAKALSS
-135 EATLN
+135 ETTLN

-161 LENIEVTQVQADELG
+161 LENIEVTQAQADELG
-176 EMFPSLAKKDFF
+176 EKFPSLAKKDFF

-226 AVQEEQTKPQN
+226 AVQEEQN
-237 KSEATPTKA
+237 KAQPKDANTKA
-246 ENNTQNLAQNAKIL
+246 QDTQNLAQNSKIIK
-260 REAVKN
+260 EAVKN
-266 TNESTDENEPILQDE
+266 KDE
-281 KEQKPSPKAENEL
+281 KEVNLKDEKPNLKAESEL
-294 NLTAAKSEK
+294 NLTAVKSEK
-303 SVLGQDSKKIN
+303 SGLGQDSKKIN
-314 LQNLLFPERENAEEQ
+314 LQNLLFPERESAEEQ
-329 ILTETQSDNGE
+329 VLTEPQSEGSE
-340 NSEINAMVK
+340 NSELNAMVK
-349 DVISNAKAQSRNFQA
+349 DVISNAKAQTRNFQA
-364 VRETFDNFSSN
+364 VRETLDNFSSN

-403 ITMVNRGNNLH
+403 IMMVNRGNNLH

-466 GSKFNAEDAEHGE
+466 GSKFNADGTEQVEA
-479 PAAPRLE
+479 AAPRLE
-486 LVIPRYV
+486 LVVPRYV

>member
-1 MQTTQNDILSF
+1 MQMTQNDILSF

-23 SKNAQKGGKEDGEFL
+23 GKSSQKSGKEDGEFL

-67 AQTAQNQQAKA
+67 AQTTQNQQTKA
-78 PVQSTDVKEILGE
+78 LIQSTDVKEILGE

-135 EATLN
+135 ETILN
-140 ELRGAKNLNELIE
+140 ELRGAKNLNGLIE

-161 LENIEVTQVQADELG
+161 LENIEVTQVQADALSEK
-176 EMFPSLAKKDFF
+176 FPNLAKKDFF
-188 EPVTPKKNFAFSE
+188 EPVTPKKNLALGE

-207 EAINAN
+207 ETINAKDQG
-213 EPEPKDTLNKLLA
+213 PKDTLNKLLA
-226 AVQEEQTKPQN
+226 AVQEEQAKPQN
-237 KSEATPTKA
+237 KPETAAAKV

-260 REAVKN
+260 SEAAKN
-266 TNESTDENEPILQDE
+266 TDENAGE
-281 KEQKPSPKAENEL
+281 KESISKDKKQKPSPKAESEL
-294 NLTAAKSEK
+294 NLTSAKNEK
-303 SVLGQDSKKIN
+303 SGLNLDAKKIN
-314 LQNLLFPERENAEEQ
+314 LQNLLFSEREGAREQ
-329 ILTETQSDNGE
+329 ILTEPQSGQ
-340 NSEINAMVK
+340 SEDSELNAMVK
-349 DVISNAKAQSRNFQA
+349 DVILNAKAQSKNLGA

-403 ITMVNRGNNLH
+403 IMMVNRGNNLH

-456 KKEQGQKSYK
+456 KKEQGQKNYK
-466 GSKFNAEDAEHGE
+466 GSKFSAEDAEQGE
-479 PAAPRLE
+479 LIAPRLE
-486 LVIPRYV
+486 LVVPRYV

>member
-23 SKNAQKGGKEDGEFL
+23 SKNAQKGGKEDGAFL

-67 AQTAQNQQAKA
+67 AQTAQNQQTK
-78 PVQSTDVKEILGE
+78 PPIQSTDVKEILGE

-128 LAKALSN
+128 LAKALSS
-135 EATLN
+135 ETTLN

-161 LENIEVTQVQADELG
+161 LENIEVTQAQADELG
-176 EMFPSLAKKDFF
+176 EKFPNLAKKDFF

-207 EAINAN
+207 ETISAS

-226 AVQEEQTKPQN
+226 AVQEEQN
-237 KSEATPTKA
+237 KAQPKDANAKA
-246 ENNTQNLAQNAKIL
+246 QDAQNLAQNSKIIK
-260 REAVKN
+260 EAVKN
-266 TNESTDENEPILQDE
+266 DGEKETNLKDE
-281 KEQKPSPKAENEL
+281 KPSLKAESEL

-314 LQNLLFPERENAEEQ
+314 LQNLLFPERESAEEQ
-329 ILTETQSDNGE
+329 VLTEPQSEGSE
-340 NSEINAMVK
+340 NSELNAT
-349 DVISNAKAQSRNFQA
+349 RNFQA

-414 INFNS
+414 INFSS

-466 GSKFNAEDAEHGE
+466 GSKFNAGGTEQVEA
-479 PAAPRLE
+479 AAPRLE
-486 LVIPRYV
+486 LVVPRYV

>member
-23 SKNAQKGGKEDGEFL
+23 SKSSQKGGKEDGAFL

-67 AQTAQNQQAKA
+67 AQTTQNGQIKA
-78 PVQSTDVKEILGE
+78 PIQSTDVKEILGE

-128 LAKALSN
+128 LAKALSS
-135 EATLN
+135 ETTLN

-161 LENIEVTQVQADELG
+161 LENIEVTQAQADELG
-176 EMFPSLAKKDFF
+176 EKFPNLAKKDFF
-188 EPVTPKKNFAFSE
+188 EPVAPKKNFAFSE

-207 EAINAN
+207 EAINAS

-226 AVQEEQTKPQN
+226 VVQEEQN
-237 KSEATPTKA
+237 KARPKDANAKA
-246 ENNTQNLAQNAKIL
+246 QDAQNLAQNSKIIK
-260 REAVKN
+260 EAVKN
-266 TNESTDENEPILQDE
+266 EDE
-281 KEQKPSPKAENEL
+281 KEANLKEEKPNLKAESEL
-294 NLTAAKSEK
+294 NLSAAKSEK

-314 LQNLLFPERENAEEQ
+314 LQNLLFPERESAEEQ
-329 ILTETQSDNGE
+329 VLTEPQSEGSE
-340 NSEINAMVK
+340 NSELNAMVK
-349 DVISNAKAQSRNFQA
+349 DVISNAKAQTRNFQA

-414 INFNS
+414 INFSS

-466 GSKFNAEDAEHGE
+466 GSKFNAGGTEQVEA
-479 PAAPRLE
+479 AAPRLE
-486 LVIPRYV
+486 LVVPRYV

>member
-67 AQTAQNQQAKA
+67 TQTAQNQQSKA
-78 PVQSTDVKEILGE
+78 PIQSTDVKEILGE
-91 EAAENLFENATFMQL
+91 EVAENLFENATFMQL

-128 LAKALSN
+128 LAKALSS
-135 EATLN
+135 ETTLN

-161 LENIEVTQVQADELG
+161 LENIEVTQAQADELG

-207 EAINAN
+207 ETISAS

-226 AVQEEQTKPQN
+226 AVQEEQN
-237 KSEATPTKA
+237 KAQPKNANTKA
-246 ENNTQNLAQNAKIL
+246 QDAQNLAQNSKIIK
-260 REAVKN
+260 EAVKN
-266 TNESTDENEPILQDE
+266 DGEKETNLKDE
-281 KEQKPSPKAENEL
+281 KPNLKAESEL

-314 LQNLLFPERENAEEQ
+314 LQNLLFPERESAEEQ

-340 NSEINAMVK
+340 NSELNAMVK

-447 MNFSDQNQQ
+447 MNFSDQNQP
-456 KKEQGQKSYK
+456 KKEQGQKGYK
-466 GSKFNAEDAEHGE
+466 GSKFNAGGTEQSE
-479 PAAPRLE
+479 PSAPRLE
-486 LVIPRYV
+486 LVVPRYV

>member
-23 SKNAQKGGKEDGEFL
+23 SKSSQKGGKEDGAFL

-67 AQTAQNQQAKA
+67 AQTVQNGQIKA
-78 PVQSTDVKEILGE
+78 PIQSTDVKEILGE

-128 LAKALSN
+128 LAKALSS
-135 EATLN
+135 ETTLN

-161 LENIEVTQVQADELG
+161 LENIEVTQAQADELG
-176 EMFPSLAKKDFF
+176 EKFPSLAKKDFF

-207 EAINAN
+207 ETINAS

-226 AVQEEQTKPQN
+226 AVQEEQN
-237 KSEATPTKA
+237 KAQPKDANTKA
-246 ENNTQNLAQNAKIL
+246 QDAQNLAQNSKIIK
-260 REAVKN
+260 EAVKN
-266 TNESTDENEPILQDE
+266 DGEKETNLKDE
-281 KEQKPSPKAENEL
+281 KPNLKAENEL

-329 ILTETQSDNGE
+329 ILTETQSDNSE
-340 NSEINAMVK
+340 NSELNAMVK

-414 INFNS
+414 INFSS

-447 MNFSDQNQQ
+447 MNFSDQNQP

-466 GSKFNAEDAEHGE
+466 GSKFNAGGTEQVEA
-479 PAAPRLE
+479 AAPRLE
-486 LVIPRYV
+486 LVVPRYV